1 MPVLKKFEIM
11 RNNDRY
17 YWSVHS
23 HKDKFEVSKMLPD
36 LSEYMT
42 YNGSLTTP
50 PLTEVTYLY
59 NNTEIMLTSVCQMD
73 CGERTIIH
81 YFRRIGKIPPAGEI
95 LWAELY
101 RQYSTFSTS

>member
-50 PLTEVTYLY
+50 PLTEVIFIEHYGNY
-59 NNTEIMLTSVCQMD
+59 ANFSVSN
-73 CGERTIIH
+73 G
-81 YFRRIGKIPPAGEI
+81 
-95 LWAELY
+95 LW
-101 RQYSTFSTS
+101 